1 MLGKEAVCKMSDKKV
16 AMSENLTVEQ
26 FNNLSYMEL
35 LELRE
40 SQPKIYEK
48 LRKEAKEKGE
58 KQWANR

>member
-1 MLGKEAVCKMSDKKV
+1 MLAKEAVCKMSDKKV

-48 LRKEAKEKGE
+48 LRIETKEKGE
-58 KQWANR
+58 KQ